1 MSVRVSRPPRAKVA
15 PFLAQSHL
23 ALALAVGVT
32 AILALKALMPLWLP
46 LLLAA
51 WFAHLA
57 RPLSD
62 KLAER
67 LRGRSRAAALV
78 VVLLV
83 LGFLTPLV
91 LVVLSLAGDA
101 NLLFERILAS
111 DSASTALQS
120 FISQERGSTDWRE
133 LVTTDPERVLVML
146 RENGASALALASNV
160 AGATLAAILGTVV
173 FVAGFYVFLTDGP
186 RFGAWLER
194 NLPLTSP
201 QFRGFSNAF
210 YETGRGLMLGV
221 GLTALAQGLIAC
233 IGYLIAG
240 VPHALVLGLLTAAA
254 ALFPSVGTA
263 LVWVPAA
270 GVLAMSGRITDAV
283 VVVVVGCIAGGVDN
297 FLRPALSRF
306 GRLRVPTFVLFC
318 AMLGG
323 LVAFGASGL
332 LLGPLFVRL
341 AMEGLRQWRRRD
353 GPVIVT

>member
-1 MSVRVSRPPRAKVA
+1 MSVRVSRPPGTKYA
-15 PFLAQSHL
+15 PFLSQSHL
-23 ALALAVGVT
+23 ALAIAVGVT
-32 AILALKALMPLWLP
+32 AFMAFKALLPLWLP

-62 KLAER
+62 RLAQR
-67 LRGRSRAAALV
+67 LHGRSRAAALV

-83 LGFLTPLV
+83 LGVLTPLV

-101 NLLFERILAS
+101 SLLFDRIVAS
-111 DSASTALQS
+111 DSASVALQS
-120 FISQERGSTDWRE
+120 FISQEQGSPDWRE
-133 LVTTDPERVLVML
+133 LVTANPERLLAML
-146 RENGASALALASNV
+146 RENGAGALNLASTV
-160 AGATLAAILGTVV
+160 AGATLAAILGAVV
-173 FVAGFYVFLTDGP
+173 FVAGFYVFLTGGP
-186 RFGAWLER
+186 RFGVWLER
-194 NLPLTSP
+194 NLPLTPS
-201 QFRGFSNAF
+201 QFRGFANAF

-240 VPHALVLGLLTAAA
+240 VPHALVLGLLTATA

-270 GVLAMSGRITDAV
+270 AVLAMSGRISDAIV
-283 VVVVVGCIAGGVDN
+283 VLVVGCIAGGVDN

-318 AMLGG
+318 SMLGG
-323 LVAFGASGL
+323 LVAFGAAGL

-341 AMEGLRQWRRRD
+341 AIEGLRQWRRRD
-353 GPVIVT
+353 GPLIVT

>member
-1 MSVRVSRPPRAKVA
+1 MSVRVSRPPGSRYA
-15 PFLAQSHL
+15 PLFSQSRL

-32 AILALKALMPLWLP
+32 ALMALKALLPLWLP

-57 RPLSD
+57 RPLS
-62 KLAER
+62 ER
-67 LRGRSRAAALV
+67 LAVRLHGRSRAAALV

-83 LGFLTPLV
+83 LGALTPLV

-101 NLLFERILAS
+101 SLLFERIAAS
-111 DSASTALQS
+111 DSASAALQS
-120 FISQERGSTDWRE
+120 LISQEQGSFDWRE
-133 LVTTDPERVLVML
+133 LLTTNPERLLSML
-146 RENGASALALASNV
+146 RENGPGALTLASNL

-194 NLPLTSP
+194 NLPLTPS

-210 YETGRGLMLGV
+210 YETGRGLILGV
-221 GLTALAQGLIAC
+221 GLTALAQGLLAC
-233 IGYLIAG
+233 VGYLIAG

-270 GVLAMSGRITDAV
+270 GVLALSGRVTDAV
-283 VVVVVGCIAGGVDN
+283 IVLVVGCVAGGVDN

-323 LVAFGASGL
+323 LVAFGAAGL

-353 GPVIVT
+353 GPLIVS

>member
-1 MSVRVSRPPRAKVA
+1 M
-15 PFLAQSHL
+15 
-23 ALALAVGVT
+23 
-32 AILALKALMPLWLP
+32 ALKALLPLWLP

-57 RPLSD
+57 RPLS
-62 KLAER
+62 ER
-67 LRGRSRAAALV
+67 LAVRLHGRSRAAALV

-83 LGFLTPLV
+83 LGALTPLV

-101 NLLFERILAS
+101 SLLFERIAAS
-111 DSASTALQS
+111 DSASAALQS
-120 FISQERGSTDWRE
+120 LISQEQGSFDWRE
-133 LVTTDPERVLVML
+133 LLTTNPERLLSML
-146 RENGASALALASNV
+146 RENGPGALTLASNL

-194 NLPLTSP
+194 NLPLTPS

-210 YETGRGLMLGV
+210 YETGRGLILGV
-221 GLTALAQGLIAC
+221 GLTALAQGLLAC
-233 IGYLIAG
+233 VGYLIAG

-270 GVLAMSGRITDAV
+270 GVLALSGRVTDAV
-283 VVVVVGCIAGGVDN
+283 IVLVVGCVAGGVDN

-323 LVAFGASGL
+323 LVAFGAAGL

-353 GPVIVT
+353 GPLIVS

>member
-1 MSVRVSRPPRAKVA
+1 M
-15 PFLAQSHL
+15 LANGHL
-23 ALALAVGVT
+23 ALAIAVGLT
-32 AILALKALMPLWLP
+32 AIMAIKALLPLWLP

-57 RPLSD
+57 RSLSD

-83 LGFLTPLV
+83 LGVLTPLV
-91 LVVLSLAGDA
+91 VVVLSLASDA
-101 NLLFERILAS
+101 GRLFDRIVAS
-111 DSASTALQS
+111 DSASAALQS
-120 FISQERGSTDWRE
+120 FIAQEGGSDWRE
-133 LVTTDPERVLVML
+133 LLTANPERLFVMV
-146 RENGASALALASNV
+146 RENGASALAIASNV
-160 AGATLAAILGTVV
+160 AGATLAGILGIVV
-173 FVAGFYVFLTDGP
+173 FVAGFYVFLVDGP

-194 NLPLTSP
+194 NLPLTPP
-201 QFRGFSNAF
+201 QFRGFANAF
-210 YETGRGLMLGV
+210 HETGRGLVLGV
-221 GLTALAQGLIAC
+221 GLTALAQGMIAC
-233 IGYLIAG
+233 VGYLVAD

-263 LVWVPAA
+263 LVWIPAA
-270 GVLAMSGRITDAV
+270 AVLSMSGRFTDAIIV
-283 VVVVVGCIAGGVDN
+283 LVVGCIAGGVDN

-323 LVAFGASGL
+323 LVAFGAAGL

-353 GPVIVT
+353 APVIVT